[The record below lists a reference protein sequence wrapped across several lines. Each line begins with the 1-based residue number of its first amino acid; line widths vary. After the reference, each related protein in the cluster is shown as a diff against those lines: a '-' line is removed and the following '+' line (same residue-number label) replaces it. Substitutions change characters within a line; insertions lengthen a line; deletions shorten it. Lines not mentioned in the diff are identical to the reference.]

1 MQVRELR
8 ELNDQQLQEELEGLH
23 KELMGLRFQTAT
35 NQQVDTNQ
43 VKKTRRTIARILTIM
58 KERGVSQD

>member
-35 NQQVDTNQ
+35 NQLVDTNQ
-43 VKKTRRTIARILTIM
+43 IKKTRRTIARILTIM

>member
-35 NQQVDTNQ
+35 NQLVDTNH
-43 VKKTRRTIARILTIM
+43 VRKTRRTIARILTIM
-58 KERGVSQD
+58 KERGGSQD

>member
-35 NQQVDTNQ
+35 TQLVDTNQ
-43 VKKTRRTIARILTIM
+43 VRKPRRSIARILTIM
-58 KERGVSQD
+58 KERGVSQN

>member
-1 MQVRELR
+1 MTRPT
-8 ELNDQQLQEELEGLH
+8 DQQLQEELEGLH

-35 NQQVDTNQ
+35 NQLVDTNQ

>member
-23 KELMGLRFQTAT
+23 KELMGLRFQTAP
-35 NQQVDTNQ
+35 NQLVDTNQ
-43 VKKTRRTIARILTIM
+43 VRKTRRTIARILTIM

>member
-35 NQQVDTNQ
+35 NQLVDTNQ

>member
-35 NQQVDTNQ
+35 NQLVDTNQ
-43 VKKTRRTIARILTIM
+43 VKKTRRTIARKLTIM

>member
-8 ELNDQQLQEELEGLH
+8 ELNNQQLQEELEGLH

-35 NQQVDTNQ
+35 NQLVDTNQ
-43 VKKTRRTIARILTIM
+43 VRKTRRTIARILTIM

>member
-8 ELNDQQLQEELEGLH
+8 EVNDQQLQEELEGLH

-35 NQQVDTNQ
+35 NQLVDTNQ
-43 VKKTRRTIARILTIM
+43 VRKTRRTIARILTIM

>member
-35 NQQVDTNQ
+35 NQFVDTNQ

>member
-8 ELNDQQLQEELEGLH
+8 ELNNQQLQEELEGLH

-35 NQQVDTNQ
+35 NQLVDTNQ

-58 KERGVSQD
+58 KERGVSQN

>member
-8 ELNDQQLQEELEGLH
+8 ELNDQQLREEPEGLH

-35 NQQVDTNQ
+35 NQLVDTNQ
-43 VKKTRRTIARILTIM
+43 VRKTRRTIARILTIM

>member
-23 KELMGLRFQTAT
+23 KELMGLRFQPAT
-35 NQQVDTNQ
+35 NQLVDTNQ
-43 VKKTRRTIARILTIM
+43 VRKTRRTIARILTIM

>member
-8 ELNDQQLQEELEGLH
+8 ELNDQQLREELEGLH

-35 NQQVDTNQ
+35 NQLVDTNQ
-43 VKKTRRTIARILTIM
+43 VRKTRRTIARILTIM